1 MPELIDRYTYRVFWS
16 DEDEEYVGL
25 CVCGGCVG
33 LCAEF
38 GLLSHLDDTPER
50 ALSGI
55 RELVSHAVQ
64 LNLEDGI
71 EVPEPHCPTRRY
83 SGTIT
88 LRVPPETHRALAMD
102 AAEAGVSMNRLAAER
117 LALRH

>member
-1 MPELIDRYTYRVFWS
+1 MAELIDRYTYRVFWS

-25 CVCGGCVG
+25 C
-33 LCAEF
+33 AEF

-50 ALSGI
+50 ALTGI
-55 RELVSHAVQ
+55 RELVSHAIQ
-64 LNLEDGI
+64 LNLEEDI
-71 EVPEPHCPTRRY
+71 AVPEPLSTRRY
-83 SGTIT
+83 NGTIT

-117 LALRH
+117 LALRR